1 MLAVPGLVW
10 AQCSQ
15 SISVIAGSGAQT
27 YTSSG
32 SFAGYSQLYV
42 LADATNTVVETSTD
56 GTFSAANFATAGSS
70 YTVHALNYNPTSAPD
85 PMPTAGAAV
94 SACGSSLPGCKN
106 PDYETDYIC
115 INVID
120 CTPVC
125 QGTDIT
131 ASSSGA
137 AAGYVQE
144 YLLVD
149 ASGTI
154 FAVDNVGGANF
165 STSALVLGTYSV
177 HALNYNPADAPVP
190 GAVTGMLLSDIG
202 MTSGCFNADLATDF
216 ICFVVEAPMSAGA
229 DNSATVCSSDLTF
242 DVNTLIDAAA
252 DAGTMTSTDAAFDAA
267 TGILD
272 LSTAVSPVTV
282 TYTTSGAGVCPA
294 DDAVYTI
301 NIDAA
306 VTADAGADVATAC
319 VDPIALGATGTGTWS
334 GMGAGMISDIND
346 PMATFTPDATQE
358 NSTVVLTWTV
368 AANGTC
374 PSASDAVNVVV
385 DACTATT
392 LTAVS
397 DAESTN
403 STTTGGV
410 SITIDPLAND
420 IIPAGVVPTVAIDV
434 LPYAG
439 TLELNADGT
448 YTYTPGA
455 NFAGVDS
462 FTYTITD
469 PVSGATSSSI
479 VYFTVTVPVSL
490 ISSFINADCEDVNLV
505 WNVGVEANIVSYTIQ
520 RSTDGITFENVTT
533 VAAVGSITSHSY
545 SYVDHYRVFGNM
557 YYRIVAND
565 FNTTTAVLKVM
576 NVESAC
582 ENNVDFTNIYPNP
595 VLDVLHYSITA
606 YTNQD
611 LVVEIIDVTGKI
623 HTSEA
628 LTLQVGVN
636 NFSTNVN
643 ELAQGIYF
651 IGIRTDAGE
660 MINFK
665 KFVKSN

>member
-32 SFAGYSQLYV
+32 SFAGYTQLYV

-85 PMPTAGAAV
+85 PLPTTGAAV
-94 SACGSSLPGCKN
+94 SACGSILPGCKN

-137 AAGYVQE
+137 TAGYTQE

-149 ASGTI
+149 AGGNI
-154 FAVDNVGGANF
+154 VAVDNVGGANF
-165 STSALVLGTYSV
+165 STAALAPGTYSV

-190 GAVTGMLLSDIG
+190 GAVAGMLLSDIG
-202 MTSGCFNADLATDF
+202 TTSGCFNTDLATDF
-216 ICFVVEAPMSAGA
+216 ICFTVEAPMYAGA
-229 DNSATVCSSDLTF
+229 DNATTVCASDVTF
-242 DVNTLIDAAA
+242 DVNTLVDLAAN
-252 DAGTMTSTDAAFDAA
+252 AGTMSSTDVAFDAA

-272 LSTAVSPVTV
+272 LSTAASPVTV

-294 DDAVYTI
+294 DVAVYTI
-301 NIDAA
+301 TIDAA
-306 VTADAGADVATAC
+306 VTANAGADVATTC
-319 VDPIALGATGTGTWS
+319 VSPVALAASGTGTWS
-334 GMGAGMISDIND
+334 GMGAGTISNAND
-346 PMATFTPDATQE
+346 PAAIFTPDATQE

-374 PSASDAVNVVV
+374 PAATDAVNVVIG
-385 DACTATT
+385 ACSTG
-392 LTAVS
+392 LTAIDDVEN
-397 DAESTN
+397 AN

-410 SITIDPLAND
+410 PVTIDPLAND
-420 IIPAGVVPTVAIDV
+420 IIPAGVVPVISVDV
-434 LPYAG
+434 PPTAG
-439 TLELNADGT
+439 TLAANGDGT
-448 YTYTPGA
+448 FTYTPLAG
-455 NFAGVDS
+455 FAGTDS

-469 PVSGATSSSI
+469 PVSGANSQAT
-479 VYFTVTVPVSL
+479 VYITVTVPVSL
-490 ISSFINADCEDVNLV
+490 ISSFINANCDDVNLV
-505 WNVGVEANIVSYTIQ
+505 WNVGVEAGIISYSVQ
-520 RSTDGITFENVTT
+520 RSTDGITFENVATI
-533 VAAVGSITSHSY
+533 ASVGSISSHSY
-545 SYVDHYRVFGNM
+545 TYVDHYRVFGNV

-565 FNTTTAVLKVM
+565 INTTASVLKVM
-576 NVESAC
+576 NVESNC
-582 ENNVDFTNIYPNP
+582 ENNVDFTNVYPNP

-606 YTNQD
+606 YTNQN

-636 NFSTNVN
+636 DFSTNVHD
-643 ELAQGIYF
+643 LAQGIYF
-651 IGIRTDAGE
+651 IGIRNNAGE
-660 MINFK
+660 MITFK